1 MSGVKSWKT
10 INYMPSVTR
19 TSNPM
24 QAYSKYKQGNIT
36 LTLPF
41 ISRL

>member
-1 MSGVKSWKT
+1 MQGVKSWNT
-10 INYMPSVTR
+10 INYMPSVKT

-36 LTLPF
+36 LTLP
-41 ISRL
+41 